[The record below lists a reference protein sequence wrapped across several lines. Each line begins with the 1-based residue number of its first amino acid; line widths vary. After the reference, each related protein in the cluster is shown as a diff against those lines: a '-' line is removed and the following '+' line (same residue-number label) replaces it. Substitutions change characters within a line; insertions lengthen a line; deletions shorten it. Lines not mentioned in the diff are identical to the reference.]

1 MENKIDLLLNLLNK
15 VKDSNDLKELETLE
29 EKLQSLSTVL
39 EKYIDENQHELE
51 KSNFLK
57 KLQSVK
63 EVINGLE
70 KKNNFNN
77 KIFKEFKEFIDSR
90 KFK

>member
-29 EKLQSLSTVL
+29 EKLQSLSPVL
-39 EKYIDENQHELE
+39 EKYIDEKQHELE

>member
-29 EKLQSLSTVL
+29 EKLQSLSPVL

-77 KIFKEFKEFIDSR
+77 KIFKEFKEFIVSR

>member
-29 EKLQSLSTVL
+29 EKLQSLSPVL

-51 KSNFLK
+51 
-57 KLQSVK
+57 
-63 EVINGLE
+63 
-70 KKNNFNN
+70 
-77 KIFKEFKEFIDSR
+77 
-90 KFK
+90 

>member
-29 EKLQSLSTVL
+29 EKLQSLSPVL

>member
-1 MENKIDLLLNLLNK
+1 MENKIDLLLNLLNR

-29 EKLQSLSTVL
+29 EKLQSLSPIL
-39 EKYIDENQHELE
+39 EKYINENQNELE
-51 KSNFLK
+51 KSNSLK

-63 EVINGLE
+63 EVIKSLE
-70 KKNNFNN
+70 QKNNFNN
-77 KIFKEFKEFIDSR
+77 KIFKEFKEFIGSR

>member
-1 MENKIDLLLNLLNK
+1 MI
-15 VKDSNDLKELETLE
+15 KELETLE
-29 EKLQSLSTVL
+29 GKLQSLSPVL